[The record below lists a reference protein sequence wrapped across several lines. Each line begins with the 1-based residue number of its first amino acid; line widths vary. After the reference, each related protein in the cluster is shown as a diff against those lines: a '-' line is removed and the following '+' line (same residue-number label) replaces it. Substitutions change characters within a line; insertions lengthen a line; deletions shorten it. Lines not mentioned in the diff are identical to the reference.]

1 MYPVKSVTFKGL
13 FLIIKT
19 TKVIIASRI
28 SSIMNADK
36 IIVLEEG
43 VITGLGTHEELLK
56 SNQMYK
62 DIYDIQLGGDLHE

>member
-1 MYPVKSVTFKGL
+1 MLYYL
-13 FLIIKT
+13 KT